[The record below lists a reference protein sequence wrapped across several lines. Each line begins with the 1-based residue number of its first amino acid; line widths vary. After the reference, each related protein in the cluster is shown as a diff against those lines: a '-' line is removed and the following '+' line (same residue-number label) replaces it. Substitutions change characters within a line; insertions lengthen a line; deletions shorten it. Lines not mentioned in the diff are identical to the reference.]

1 MYRISM
7 RTNRNKKEFIPQNM
21 CCGKYFLIRN
31 IAIKHRFR
39 CKKQCV
45 QTKIRYK
52 GKITNNR
59 CNIFLIFQFVW
70 DFSVTDNRNI
80 RRIETISIAYIYDTR
95 ALLLLLLI
103 FTQQNSCLLGCKN
116 AQVVISKKKKYEYQ
130 GKISKVTYEQKQE
143 GKKWWTKCVV
153 AQCIYIG
160 KGGGRK
166 KRKNLLIINGN

>member
-1 MYRISM
+1 M

-116 AQVVISKKKKYEYQ
+116 AQVVISIKKKNMNTREKFQRSHMSRNRREKNGGQNVQQLSAY
-130 GKISKVTYEQKQE
+130 IQE
-143 GKKWWTKCVV
+143 REGGAKKER
-153 AQCIYIG
+153 IY
-160 KGGGRK
+160 
-166 KRKNLLIINGN
+166 

>member
-1 MYRISM
+1 M

-116 AQVVISKKKKYEYQ
+116 AQVVISKKKNMNTREKFQRSHMSRNRREKNGGQNVQQLSAY
-130 GKISKVTYEQKQE
+130 IQE
-143 GKKWWTKCVV
+143 REGPAKKER
-153 AQCIYIG
+153 IY
-160 KGGGRK
+160 
-166 KRKNLLIINGN
+166 